1 MSFRELAD
9 VVVWKYI
16 ELFSDRKWLNNRSY
30 EKGSLKCKVGLEIRG
45 YYGKIQDLVSH

>member
-16 ELFSDRKWLNNRSY
+16 ELFSDRKWLKRSY
-30 EKGSLKCKVGLEIRG
+30 EKGSLKCKVALEIRG
-45 YYGKIQDLVSH
+45 YYGKIQDL